1 QFDSLTFN
9 WAVWITI
16 GHQILA
22 YARQRPE
29 LHGGAVKRPVYDG
42 FTEASEII
50 LQQRKNVQ
58 CLRITESR
66 VVLDQANAITCGHES
81 PVQDPAV
88 RCLRVLADRLG
99 NTFIDGLR
107 FLNLFR
113 RQKREAMVSAGV
125 GAHPAGVWS
134 TITFERSLVILD
146 GRHMHERP
154 PIA

>member
-1 QFDSLTFN
+1 MTKLHPARYQRGSAFSDCERFIKSWRKSNHRNRARARHESLAVAFFDGSLVNAEVVCFPPQQFGQFDSLTFN

-66 VVLDQANAITCGHES
+66 VVLDQ
-81 PVQDPAV
+81 
-88 RCLRVLADRLG
+88 
-99 NTFIDGLR
+99 
-107 FLNLFR
+107 
-113 RQKREAMVSAGV
+113 
-125 GAHPAGVWS
+125 
-134 TITFERSLVILD
+134 
-146 GRHMHERP
+146 
-154 PIA
+154 